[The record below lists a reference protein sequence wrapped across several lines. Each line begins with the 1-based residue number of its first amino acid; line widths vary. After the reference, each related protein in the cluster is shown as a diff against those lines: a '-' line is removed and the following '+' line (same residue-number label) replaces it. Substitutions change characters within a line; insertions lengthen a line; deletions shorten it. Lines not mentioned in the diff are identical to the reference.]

1 MSYSPSPA
9 RNNEA
14 PGDACD
20 IARGRPLTARFKNS
34 LVILMNSDFRK
45 WIQSDSA
52 RLEEKSY
59 DRDEVLCLAF
69 ASFRRGYNMG
79 TRQTKY
85 RGRHPFNYRI
95 SSDREDGGC
104 ENA

>member
-1 MSYSPSPA
+1 M
-9 RNNEA
+9 NE
-14 PGDACD
+14 
-20 IARGRPLTARFKNS
+20 
-34 LVILMNSDFRK
+34 DFRK
-45 WIQSDSA
+45 WIQSGFPCLD
-52 RLEEKSY
+52 KKY

-69 ASFRRGYNMG
+69 ANFRRGYNLG
-79 TRQTKY
+79 SRKTKY